1 MEEKL
6 LSNAEVNENTEEQN
20 FEDEEVKE
28 KINKDMSE
36 SDIITALLNSN
47 ADDKPTMIVP
57 LKRLGIPVTLKALTG
72 KQVSRVRERNTRTV
86 EKRNKTE
93 KVLDSGRL

>member
-1 MEEKL
+1 MDKKLFSTAELEE
-6 LSNAEVNENTEEQN
+6 NEQN
-20 FEDEEVKE
+20 FDVDEEVKE

-57 LKRLGIPVTLKALTG
+57 LERLGIPVTLKALTG
-72 KQVSRVRERNTRTV
+72 KQVSRVRERILV
-86 EKRNKTE
+86 
-93 KVLDSGRL
+93 

>member
-1 MEEKL
+1 MEKNL
-6 LSNAEVNENTEEQN
+6 LNNAEIEENTVEQN

-47 ADDKPTMIVP
+47 AMIN
-57 LKRLGIPVTLKALTG
+57 
-72 KQVSRVRERNTRTV
+72 QQ
-86 EKRNKTE
+86 
-93 KVLDSGRL
+93 